1 MESVSYRQLEIV
13 IDLLQQI
20 KQAITD
26 LQKWNEGISSAEDWL
41 NSSDGMKT
49 LAANCML
56 IEAIGEGFKKIDER
70 TNEQLLLLRSDIPWR
85 EVMGMRNHI
94 AHGYFDI
101 NTDLVFDVV
110 RNDLLPLL
118 DATNYFISHVRE
130 LIPVDE
136 GSA

>member
-1 MESVSYRQLEIV
+1 
-13 IDLLQQI
+13 
-20 KQAITD
+20 
-26 LQKWNEGISSAEDWL
+26 
-41 NSSDGMKT
+41 MKT

-70 TNEQLLLLRSDIPWR
+70 TNKQLLPLRSDIPWR

-110 RNDLLPLL
+110 RNDLQPLL
-118 DATNYFISHVRE
+118 DATKYFISHIHE
-130 LIPVDE
+130 LISIDE
-136 GSA
+136 DNA

>member
-1 MESVSYRQLEIV
+1 
-13 IDLLQQI
+13 
-20 KQAITD
+20 
-26 LQKWNEGISSAEDWL
+26 
-41 NSSDGMKT
+41 MKT

-70 TNEQLLLLRSDIPWR
+70 TNKQLLPLRSDIPWR

-110 RNDLLPLL
+110 RNDLQPLL
-118 DATNYFISHVRE
+118 DATNYFISHLHE
-130 LIPVDE
+130 LIPIDE
-136 GSA
+136 DNA

>member
-1 MESVSYRQLEIV
+1 
-13 IDLLQQI
+13 
-20 KQAITD
+20 
-26 LQKWNEGISSAEDWL
+26 
-41 NSSDGMKT
+41 
-49 LAANCML
+49 
-56 IEAIGEGFKKIDER
+56 
-70 TNEQLLLLRSDIPWR
+70 
-85 EVMGMRNHI
+85 MGMRNHI

-136 GSA
+136 GSAWSSPFLYIMVAQ

>member
-1 MESVSYRQLEIV
+1 MESVSYNQLKIV

-26 LQKWNEGISSAEDWL
+26 LQKWNEGISAAEDWL

-70 TNEQLLLLRSDIPWR
+70 TNKQLLPLRSDIPWR

-110 RNDLLPLL
+110 RNDLQPLL
-118 DATNYFISHVRE
+118 DATNYFISHLHK
-130 LIPVDE
+130 LIPIDE
-136 GSA
+136 DNA